1 MALRDA
7 ILVALLDGEASGY
20 DLAKAFDMSVANFW
34 MATPQQLYREL
45 ERMQAAGLIEARLI
59 EQDRRPNKH
68 LFSLTDAGREQL
80 RRFTATPTKPGAIRE
95 DLMVAIQALDAGDAA
110 AVRDA
115 VVARIALAQDKLAHY
130 ERRQAELLDGRSEA
144 QFLAEAPRIG
154 PYLNLLRG
162 VSFERE
168 NLAWFRRVIAVIDR
182 RRAG

>member
-1 MALRDA
+1 
-7 ILVALLDGEASGY
+7 
-20 DLAKAFDMSVANFW
+20 
-34 MATPQQLYREL
+34 
-45 ERMQAAGLIEARLI
+45 
-59 EQDRRPNKH
+59 
-68 LFSLTDAGREQL
+68 
-80 RRFTATPTKPGAIRE
+80 
-95 DLMVAIQALDAGDAA
+95 MVAIQALDAGDAA

-115 VVARIALAQDKLAHY
+115 VVARIALAEDKLAHY
-130 ERRQAELLDGRSEA
+130 ERRQDELLGGRSEA